1 MVGRQFG
8 VWAARGALLAGVVA
22 LGSCSSSIIT
32 GVYGSP
38 TEADAPA
45 QPAAPT
51 GPVRV
56 DFDPDSECPEI
67 NIPTG
72 SAAYGTPNGSQF
84 SISNFARECD
94 LASGTTVTIKIGIEG
109 HVVLAGSGG
118 GTYSAPVRVTIR
130 DRDEKV
136 AYTKVI
142 RVSAAVAPGAGNG
155 AFRVVDT
162 SAPIT
167 IGLEQPLSSY
177 DIVLGFDGKGMANPA
192 PVKKKKRRG

>member
-8 VWAARGALLAGVVA
+8 VWAARGALLAGLAA
-22 LGSCSSSIIT
+22 LGSCSSSVIT
-32 GVYGSP
+32 GVYGTP
-38 TEADAPA
+38 TPDTSEA
-45 QPAAPT
+45 QPAPT

-56 DFDPDSECPEI
+56 DFDPDTECPAI

-94 LASGTTVTIKIGIEG
+94 LASGDTVTIKVGVEG

-118 GTYSAPVRVTIR
+118 GSYSAPVRITIR
-130 DRDEKV
+130 DREEKV

-142 RVSAAVAPGAGNG
+142 RVTASVAPGAGNG
-155 AFRVVDT
+155 AFRMVDT

-167 IGLEQPLSSY
+167 IGLQQPLSSY
-177 DIVLGFDGKGMANPA
+177 DIVVGFDGKGLASA
-192 PVKKKKRRG
+192 PPRKKKRG